1 MTALRPDLIRTEL
14 RLTGTLAGVFALRM
28 FGLFMLLPVFAVY
41 GSGLSGANPLLIG
54 TAIGIYGLMQ
64 ALLQIPFGALSDRIG
79 RRPVIIGG
87 LVLFVLG
94 GAVAAQAETIY
105 GVILGRA
112 VQGAGAIASVIMA
125 MVSDVVSEQHRT
137 RAMAALGMSIGAS
150 FMLALILGPLLAEW
164 LGLAGLFWL
173 SAVLGL
179 AALLLVLAWVPAVR
193 VANRRAALGRR
204 ERFRRIFASAD
215 MMRLNVGIL
224 TLHLVLTALFV
235 VVPVRLGD
243 ELGLPLAQ
251 HSLLY
256 LGVLIGSFVLM
267 VPLIIA
273 AERRG
278 VRRVKL
284 IAIGLVALAM
294 VGLLAAGP
302 VLWQFALVLL
312 VFFVGFNV
320 LEALLP
326 SLAGRLAPAA
336 TRGTAMGVYSTF
348 QFLGVFLGAQLA
360 GLMLQWTGMAAVV
373 WCCLLLLVGW
383 WWVVWQMREPVRFE
397 TRMLAL
403 PEEGG
408 RRPDWQSRLLA
419 VKGVIEVV
427 VVPEEYMAL
436 VKIDP
441 ASLDQ
446 GALEHCIGYDA
457 GLTQT

>member
-1 MTALRPDLIRTEL
+1 LTARHPDLIRTEL
-14 RLTGTLAGVFALRM
+14 RLTGTLAAVFALRM

-41 GSGLSGANPLLIG
+41 GSGLSGASPLLIG

-79 RRPVIIGG
+79 RRPVILGG
-87 LVLFVLG
+87 LVLFALG
-94 GAVAAQAETIY
+94 GVVAAQADTIY

-112 VQGAGAIASVIMA
+112 LQGAGAIASVIMA

-150 FMLALILGPLLAEW
+150 FVLALILGPLLADW
-164 LGLAGLFWL
+164 LGLVGLFWF
-173 SAVLGL
+173 SAALGL
-179 AALLLVLAWVPAVR
+179 VALLLVSLWVPSAR
-193 VANRRAALGRR
+193 ATTRRAALDRR
-204 ERFRRIFASAD
+204 ERFRRIFASPD
-215 MMRLNVGIL
+215 MMRLNLGIL

-235 VVPVRLGD
+235 VVPVRLG
-243 ELGLPLAQ
+243 EEVGLPLAR
-251 HSLLY
+251 HGLLY
-256 LGVLIGSFVLM
+256 LGVLLGSFVLM
-267 VPLIIA
+267 VPLIMA
-273 AERRG
+273 AERHG
-278 VRRVKL
+278 IRRIKL
-284 IAIGLVALAM
+284 LTIGLVALALA
-294 VGLLAAGP
+294 GLLLAGP
-302 VLWQFALVLL
+302 VLWHFVMVLL

-360 GLMLQWTGMAAVV
+360 GLALHWFGMAALLVG
-373 WCCLLLLVGW
+373 CLLLLVGW
-383 WWVVWQMREPVRFE
+383 WTLVWSMGEPVRFE
-397 TRMLAL
+397 SRTLTL
-403 PEEGG
+403 PDDGAQ
-408 RRPDWQSRLLA
+408 RPDWQAHLLA
-419 VKGVIEVV
+419 VPGVVEVV

-441 ASLDQ
+441 ASLDE
-446 GALEHCIGYDA
+446 GALAQSIGYDA